1 MNEKGYTLLVVLLAC
16 IVLSLLGIT
25 ILGAAVNNV
34 KRTEIRELDVE
45 TTTEGKVLMSEI
57 LAKLQLNLDPNEPAS
72 IAAKNISDTMLK
84 FSDTPPSTYDSILH
98 NDIIKDTECFF
109 NTKLSYNCSAS
120 ERPIKITELTDTE
133 YDTYLDTA
141 NISDFKNNNYT
152 RIYKISITQSST
164 ETNNPIITKDI
175 SQNVIISP
183 TPNFL
188 QYAVGSNNLII
199 NGSPDII
206 GNVYAPSLTLNS
218 KAEYKVASADKK
230 TGEFY
235 GPSIFGTLYTSYVD
249 NKRTSNP
256 SDEPFFEGIFE
267 EKDTVGLSG
276 IPLIQ
281 PLQNNFVDMNF
292 DETFKIKRAEANVP
306 TNPSALSCDNFYL
319 ALKNTDGLVENNPS
333 ATGSDSDLFAIAQY
347 DSLVRGT
354 ENPKF
359 SCSNSVYMIEESML
373 DTYQGYTDKIIDNND
388 IQNTTNTLFFTNIDR
403 DSSSNLIFDNA
414 KTYTLNEDFV
424 LKNSS
429 NEKGWFVV
437 DGDLIIEGRTVTPL
451 EIKANILVNG
461 NLIIKS
467 PSGTSPS
474 NPAKVAFDATVYV
487 NGSSIIDNVNIEG
500 ADDKQLVLLSK
511 GDLNIVRINEF
522 DDPILENSLVTK
534 INTPPNLKAF
544 FYTDNAATLYGVGSL
559 FDIEGGLFARN
570 KLTINAIRHL
580 YNNKDISEAETA
592 ASTSNPANEP
602 NSRFYVEYDKK
613 VITDQLAA
621 LPRVDRLQVIVDNL
635 TIK

>member
-1 MNEKGYTLLVVLLAC
+1 MNEKGYTLVVVLLAC
-16 IVLSLLGIT
+16 MMLSLLGVT

-34 KRTEIRELDVE
+34 KRTEIRELDIE
-45 TTTEGKVLMSEI
+45 AATDGKVLMSEI
-57 LAKLQLNLDPNEPAS
+57 LAKLQLNLDPTKNTF
-72 IAAKNISDTMLK
+72 AKNISDTMLK
-84 FSDTPPSTYDSILH
+84 KSDTPPSTYNSVLD
-98 NDIIKDTECFF
+98 NNIIKETECFF
-109 NTKLSYNCSAS
+109 NTKLSYNCSAAD
-120 ERPIKITELTDTE
+120 RPINIIELTDTE
-133 YDTYLDTA
+133 YSEYLDIT
-141 NISDFKNNNYT
+141 NITSFRNNNYT

-164 ETNNPIITKDI
+164 ETNNPIITRDL

-183 TPNFL
+183 TPSFL
-188 QYAVGSNNLII
+188 QYAVGSNDLII

-218 KAEYKVASADKK
+218 KAEYKVASTDKK

-249 NKRTSNP
+249 NNRTSNP
-256 SDEPFFEGIFE
+256 SDEPFFEGIFV
-267 EKDTVGLSG
+267 EKVSEGLSG
-276 IPLIQ
+276 RPLIQ
-281 PLQNNFVDMNF
+281 PLQNNFVDVNF
-292 DETFKIKRAEANVP
+292 DETFAIKRAEANIP
-306 TNPSALSCDNFYL
+306 IDPASACPSDDFYNALI
-319 ALKNTDGLVENNPS
+319 NTDGLVENNRS
-333 ATGSDSDLFAIAQY
+333 ATGSDSDLDDILEAELKI
-347 DSLVRGT
+347 RGT
-354 ENPKF
+354 NPAVDRYRNPKF
-359 SCSNSVYMIEESML
+359 TCSNNVYMIEESML
-373 DTYQGYTDKIIDNND
+373 DTYRGYTDKIINNTD
-388 IQNTTNTLFFTNIDR
+388 IQNTTNTLFFTNIDKDPSGNR
-403 DSSSNLIFDNA
+403 IFDNT
-414 KTYTLNEDFV
+414 KTYTLNEDLV

-437 DGDLIIEGRTVTPL
+437 DGDLIIEGRTVSPL

-467 PSGTSPS
+467 PDGTSPS

-487 NGSSIIDNVNIEG
+487 NGSSTIDNVNIEG
-500 ADDKQLVLLSK
+500 ADDKQLVLLGK

-522 DDPILENSLVTK
+522 DDPLLENSLVTK

-570 KLTINAIRHL
+570 KLTINAIRHI
-580 YNNKDISEAETA
+580 YNIKDISEAETA
-592 ASTSNPANEP
+592 ASTSNPDNEP

-621 LPRVDRLQVIVDNL
+621 LPRVDR
-635 TIK
+635 